1 MAICNFYDSAV
12 IAGSGNGVP
21 QGIFI
26 PPSDL
31 PGFNGSEFT
40 DTSEITK
47 EGKAIYAL
55 LNAVYK
61 NTATTPPLGFA
72 SIAKSNPQ
80 GTGVNQSTESISLTF
95 QWIQDLSNKTTYA
108 PPLPTIGTNAGFGG
122 CSLEQI
128 FPDCLKIANEGAIP
142 GAGIL
147 LLASDIALYGGSHP
161 STISVDAR
169 DWIAGLFGLLIANA
183 TLRTTSIASA
193 ITNKTNALTTK
204 VNGLQFPASW
214 YDANSPLTGLLAGD
228 IPHYRIIQ
236 DSFSITYEYINDP
249 IAQTFE
255 VRVATA

>member
-1 MAICNFYDSAV
+1 MAICSFYSEAV
-12 IAGSGNGVP
+12 IAGAENGVS
-21 QGIFI
+21 QGIFV
-26 PPSDL
+26 PASDL

-55 LNAVYK
+55 LNAVYLK
-61 NTATTPPLGFA
+61 TVTSPPLGFA
-72 SIAKSNPQ
+72 SITKSAPQ
-80 GTGVNQSTESISLTF
+80 GTIVNQSTESVSLTF
-95 QWIQDLSNKTTYA
+95 QWIQDLSSKTTYA
-108 PPLPTIGTNAGFGG
+108 PPLPTIGTNAGLGG

-128 FPDCLKIANEGAIP
+128 FPNCVKVNNEGAIP

-161 STISVDAR
+161 SSTSTDAR

-183 TLRTTSIASA
+183 TLRTSSIASA

-214 YDANSPLTGLLAGD
+214 YDANSPLTGLLAAD

-236 DSFSITYEYINDP
+236 DSFSVTYEYLNDP
-249 IAQTFE
+249 LAQTFE